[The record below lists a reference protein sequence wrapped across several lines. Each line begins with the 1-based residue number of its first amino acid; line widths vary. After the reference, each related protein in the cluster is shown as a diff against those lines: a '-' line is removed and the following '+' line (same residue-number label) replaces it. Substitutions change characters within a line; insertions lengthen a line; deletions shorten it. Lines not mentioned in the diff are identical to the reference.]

1 MKVYLYLIPSDFEN
15 IPDKVMLRDHQLEN
29 YPGNWLFG
37 ELGLPESWKVMESD
51 YGDGFL
57 VTDADE
63 IITEIYTT
71 KKMPNCS
78 TSALQRLAH
87 HDRHLL
93 PGGVGLWP
101 LAVGDPG
108 GHGGGQLISGPVAGR
123 QLRQLDMIGN

>member
-1 MKVYLYLIPSDFEN
+1 MKAYLYLIPSDFEN

-71 KKMPNCS
+71 KKRLKGDLIVS
-78 TSALQRLAH
+78 DVSVYSAKGKF
-87 HDRHLL
+87 LL
-93 PGGVGLWP
+93 KQHVIW
-101 LAVGDPG
+101 
-108 GHGGGQLISGPVAGR
+108 H
-123 QLRQLDMIGN
+123 

>member
-1 MKVYLYLIPSDFEN
+1 MKAYLYLIPSDFEN

-71 KKMPNCS
+71 KK
-78 TSALQRLAH
+78 RLKGDLIVSDVSVYDAKGKF
-87 HDRHLL
+87 LL
-93 PGGVGLWP
+93 KQHVIW
-101 LAVGDPG
+101 
-108 GHGGGQLISGPVAGR
+108 H
-123 QLRQLDMIGN
+123 

>member
-1 MKVYLYLIPSDFEN
+1 MKAYLYLIPSDFEN

-29 YPGNWLFG
+29 YPGDWLFG

-71 KKMPNCS
+71 KK
-78 TSALQRLAH
+78 RLKG
-87 HDRHLL
+87 DLIVSDVSVYGEKGKFLL
-93 PGGVGLWP
+93 KQHVIW
-101 LAVGDPG
+101 
-108 GHGGGQLISGPVAGR
+108 H
-123 QLRQLDMIGN
+123 

>member
-1 MKVYLYLIPSDFEN
+1 MKAYLYLIPSDFEN

-57 VTDADE
+57 VTDDDE

-71 KKMPNCS
+71 KK
-78 TSALQRLAH
+78 RLKGDLIVSDVSVYGAKGKF
-87 HDRHLL
+87 LL
-93 PGGVGLWP
+93 EQHVIW
-101 LAVGDPG
+101 
-108 GHGGGQLISGPVAGR
+108 H
-123 QLRQLDMIGN
+123 

>member
-1 MKVYLYLIPSDFEN
+1 MKAYLYLIPSDFEN

-71 KKMPNCS
+71 KK
-78 TSALQRLAH
+78 RLKGDLIVSDVSVYGAKGK
-87 HDRHLL
+87 LL
-93 PGGVGLWP
+93 LKQHVIW
-101 LAVGDPG
+101 
-108 GHGGGQLISGPVAGR
+108 H
-123 QLRQLDMIGN
+123 